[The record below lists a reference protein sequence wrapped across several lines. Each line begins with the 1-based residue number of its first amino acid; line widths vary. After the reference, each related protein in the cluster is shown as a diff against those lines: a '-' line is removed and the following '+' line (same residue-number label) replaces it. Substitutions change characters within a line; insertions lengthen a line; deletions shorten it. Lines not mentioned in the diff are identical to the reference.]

1 MIEISNGKKYS
12 NLLIFKFQN
21 YDLNYPENIKEILNF
36 SKNSGHYNETEC
48 INTLG
53 KCNYDYI
60 YVLGLGVTEEYNNSK
75 LFHGLGNFIL
85 NFKNIIKDIDILD
98 NFNED
103 VGYTLGESISLS
115 LYKYKGIK
123 SKNDPIK
130 LSKINLISDFES
142 SITKGYELGTSINL
156 SRDLSNM
163 PSNIVTPKYL
173 VTTSQSIAKKHNL
186 DIEII
191 DKFKLEQMGMGGI
204 LSVAKGSTNDPSL
217 ILIQYLGDK
226 DSKDLFAV
234 VGKGVT
240 FDAGGIT
247 LKPGKGMEKMIYD
260 MVGGSIAI
268 GLMDAIGKIKPKKNI
283 MALIPVVENM
293 PSSKSFKPGDV
304 ITTYSGKTVEIISTD
319 AEGRMVL
326 CDAITYAKELGAN
339 FIIDVA
345 TLTGS
350 CANFLG
356 DTNLGLFTNSNELA
370 FTLTK
375 SGREVDEYLWRFPNN
390 EEYLD
395 QLKTNNA
402 DIKNSGTNCG
412 AIVASKFLEYFA
424 EDVSFAHIDIAGFM
438 SNTKTTGAYDKGSTC
453 IPFRTLLNFL
463 TKE

>member
-1 MIEISNGKKYS
+1 MIEISNSKKYS
-12 NLLIFKFQN
+12 NILIFKFQN
-21 YDLNYPENIKEILNF
+21 YNLDYPENIKEILSF
-36 SKNSGHYNETEC
+36 SKNTGNYKEIEC

-53 KCNYDYI
+53 KSSYDNIYI
-60 YVLGLGVTEEYNNSK
+60 VGLGLTEEYNNSK

-85 NFKNIIKDIDILD
+85 NFKNKLENIDILD
-98 NFNED
+98 NFTED
-103 VGYTLGESISLS
+103 VGYTLGESIALS
-115 LYKYKGIK
+115 LYKYEGIK
-123 SKNDPIK
+123 SKSDTIK
-130 LSKINLISDFES
+130 LSNINLISDFES
-142 SITKGYELGTSINL
+142 SIIKGYEVGTSINL
-156 SRDLSNM
+156 SRNLSNM

-217 ILIQYLGDK
+217 IVMQYLGDK
-226 DSKDLFAV
+226 DSKDIFAI

-268 GLMDAIGKIKPKKNI
+268 GLMDAIGKIKPNKNI

-293 PSSKSFKPGDV
+293 PSSKAFKPGDV

-339 FIIDVA
+339 FIIDIA

-375 SGREVDEYLWRFPNN
+375 SGREVDEYLWRFPSN

-395 QLKTNNA
+395 QLKTANA

-424 EDVSFAHIDIAGFM
+424 EDVSFAHLDIAGFM
-438 SNTKTTGAYDKGSTC
+438 YNTKTTGAYDKGATC

>member
-1 MIEISNGKKYS
+1 MIEISNSKRYS
-12 NLLIFKFQN
+12 NILIFKFQN
-21 YDLNYPENIKEILNF
+21 YDLNYPEDIKEILSF
-36 SKNSGHYNETEC
+36 SKNSGTYKETEC

-53 KCNYDYI
+53 KCSYDNIYI
-60 YVLGLGVTEEYNNSK
+60 VGLGLTEEYNNSK

-85 NFKNIIKDIDILD
+85 NFKNKIKNIDILD
-98 NFNED
+98 NFTED
-103 VGYTLGESISLS
+103 VGYTLGESIALS
-115 LYKYKGIK
+115 LYKYEGIK
-123 SKNDPIK
+123 SKKDPIK
-130 LSKINLISDFES
+130 LSNINLISDFES
-142 SITKGYELGTSINL
+142 SITKGYEVGTSINL
-156 SRDLSNM
+156 SRNLSNM

-186 DIEII
+186 DIQII

-217 ILIQYLGDK
+217 IVMQYLGDK
-226 DSKDLFAV
+226 DSKDIFAI

-268 GLMDAIGKIKPKKNI
+268 GLMDAIGKIKPNKNI

-375 SGREVDEYLWRFPNN
+375 SGREVDENLWRFPSN
-390 EEYLD
+390 EEYLH
-395 QLKTNNA
+395 QLKTPNA
-402 DIKNSGTNCG
+402 DIKNSGTNCS

-424 EDVSFAHIDIAGFM
+424 EDVAFAHIDIAGFM

>member
-1 MIEISNGKKYS
+1 MIEISNSKKYS
-12 NLLIFKFQN
+12 NILIFKFQN
-21 YDLNYPENIKEILNF
+21 YTLDYPENIKEILSF
-36 SKNSGHYNETEC
+36 SKNTGNYKEIEC

-53 KCNYDYI
+53 KSSYDNIYI
-60 YVLGLGVTEEYNNSK
+60 IGLGLTEEYNDSK

-85 NFKNIIKDIDILD
+85 NFKNKIKDIDILD
-98 NFNED
+98 NFTED
-103 VGYTLGESISLS
+103 VGYTLGESIALS
-115 LYKYKGIK
+115 LYKYEGIK
-123 SKNDPIK
+123 SKSDTIK
-130 LSKINLISDFES
+130 LSNINLISDFKS
-142 SITKGYELGTSINL
+142 SIINGYEVGTSINL
-156 SRDLSNM
+156 SRNISNM

-173 VTTSQSIAKKHNL
+173 VTTSQSIAKKYNL

-217 ILIQYLGDK
+217 IVMQYLGDK
-226 DSKDLFAV
+226 DSKDIFAI

-293 PSSKSFKPGDV
+293 PSSKAFKPGDV

-339 FIIDVA
+339 FIIDIA

-375 SGREVDEYLWRFPNN
+375 SGREVDENLWRFPNN

-395 QLKTNNA
+395 QLKTDNA

-424 EDVSFAHIDIAGFM
+424 EDVSFAHLDIAGFM
-438 SNTKTTGAYDKGSTC
+438 YNTKPTGAYDKGATC
-453 IPFRTLLNFL
+453 VPFRTLLNFL

>member
-1 MIEISNGKKYS
+1 MIEISNSKKYS
-12 NLLIFKFQN
+12 NILIFKFQN
-21 YDLNYPENIKEILNF
+21 YNLDYPENIKEILSF
-36 SKNSGHYNETEC
+36 SKNTGNYKEIEC

-53 KCNYDYI
+53 KSSYDNIYI
-60 YVLGLGVTEEYNNSK
+60 VGLGLTEEYNNSK

-85 NFKNIIKDIDILD
+85 NFKNKLENIDILD
-98 NFNED
+98 NFTED
-103 VGYTLGESISLS
+103 VGYTLGESIALS
-115 LYKYKGIK
+115 LYKYEGIK
-123 SKNDPIK
+123 SKSHTIK
-130 LSKINLISDFES
+130 LSNINLISDFES
-142 SITKGYELGTSINL
+142 SIIKGYEVGTSINL
-156 SRDLSNM
+156 SRNLSNM

-217 ILIQYLGDK
+217 IVMQYLGDK
-226 DSKDLFAV
+226 DSKDIFAI

-293 PSSKSFKPGDV
+293 PSSKAFKPGDV

-339 FIIDVA
+339 FIIDIA

-375 SGREVDEYLWRFPNN
+375 SGREVDEYLWRFPSN

-395 QLKTNNA
+395 QLKTANA

-424 EDVSFAHIDIAGFM
+424 EDVSFAHLDIAGFM
-438 SNTKTTGAYDKGSTC
+438 YNTKTTGAYDKGATC

>member
-1 MIEISNGKKYS
+1 
-12 NLLIFKFQN
+12 
-21 YDLNYPENIKEILNF
+21 
-36 SKNSGHYNETEC
+36 
-48 INTLG
+48 
-53 KCNYDYI
+53 
-60 YVLGLGVTEEYNNSK
+60 
-75 LFHGLGNFIL
+75 
-85 NFKNIIKDIDILD
+85 
-98 NFNED
+98 
-103 VGYTLGESISLS
+103 
-115 LYKYKGIK
+115 
-123 SKNDPIK
+123 
-130 LSKINLISDFES
+130 
-142 SITKGYELGTSINL
+142 
-156 SRDLSNM
+156 M

-217 ILIQYLGDK
+217 IVMQYLGDK
-226 DSKDLFAV
+226 DSKDIFAI

-293 PSSKSFKPGDV
+293 PSSKAFKPGDV

-339 FIIDVA
+339 FIIDIA

-375 SGREVDEYLWRFPNN
+375 SGREVDEYLWRFPSN

-395 QLKTNNA
+395 QLKTANA

-424 EDVSFAHIDIAGFM
+424 EDVSFAHLDIAGFM
-438 SNTKTTGAYDKGSTC
+438 YNTKTTGAYDKGATC